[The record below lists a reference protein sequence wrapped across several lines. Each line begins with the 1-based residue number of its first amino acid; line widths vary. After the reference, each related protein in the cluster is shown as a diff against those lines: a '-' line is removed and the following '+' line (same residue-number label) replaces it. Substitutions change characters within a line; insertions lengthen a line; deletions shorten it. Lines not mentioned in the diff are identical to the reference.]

1 MARSVAQSPTA
12 PTAPTRSTGHARV
25 PRGSMAAPVRLERRG
40 RSVCPRCSRERRL
53 FRHCGV
59 KQESPGNAEKAPGTF
74 AKFYSRTGP
83 IGSRRLDASAMG
95 LRPVIHARAGLEER
109 AVAVYVAV
117 AAVKRPAAA
126 EARADGVRCWAWAEV
141 CLAGWRAR
149 AGWRWRWGFSESQ
162 GCAS

>member
-1 MARSVAQSPTA
+1 M
-12 PTAPTRSTGHARV
+12 
-25 PRGSMAAPVRLERRG
+25 PRRRG
-40 RSVCPRCSRERRL
+40 
-53 FRHCGV
+53 
-59 KQESPGNAEKAPGTF
+59 TF
-74 AKFYSRTGP
+74 VKFYSRTGP

-109 AVAVYVAV
+109 AVAVYFAV

-126 EARADGVRCWAWAEV
+126 EARAGGVRCWAWAEV

-149 AGWRWRWGFSESQ
+149 ACWRWLRGFSESQ